1 MSGNDIWTIP
11 NDDRRSIRI
20 DLPFAN
26 IRYVGRAESV
36 NASTSL
42 PIWMIR
48 REYKNGT
55 ETVIEFANF
64 SSYSAIWDDRTTYF
78 PAATGDNNN
87 PLDPASSSGGGGGGG
102 YGYLPGGWA

>member
-11 NDDRRSIRI
+11 NDDRRSIRV

-26 IRYVGRAESV
+26 IRYVGRATSV
-36 NASTSL
+36 NAATSE

-55 ETVIEFANF
+55 ETVVEFANF
-64 SSYSAIWDDRTTYF
+64 SSYSAVWDDRESYF
-78 PAATGDNNN
+78 SAATGDNNN

-102 YGYLPGGWA
+102 YSYMPGSWA